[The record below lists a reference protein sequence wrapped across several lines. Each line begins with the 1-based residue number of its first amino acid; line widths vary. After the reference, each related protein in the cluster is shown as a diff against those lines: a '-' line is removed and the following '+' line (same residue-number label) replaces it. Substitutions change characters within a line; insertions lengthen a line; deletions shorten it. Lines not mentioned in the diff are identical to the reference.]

1 MNFTVAKNKAK
12 QAISYYRTHGLL
24 PLVKKTIES
33 IESNKSAIFTKNDVL
48 GFYDFALYQPSGV
61 TYVEG
66 SAEANTVTWVVPAY
80 GKGSGGHLNIFRF
93 VFLLEKL
100 GYECRVVIVGSH
112 PEYDIKQAKRQ
123 ISDWF
128 FPLKAQVY
136 DGLASVPASYYMMAT
151 SWQTAYYV
159 RNFQNAKHKC
169 YFVQDFEP
177 YFYAV
182 GSESALAEATYSF
195 GFNCITAGDWLAN
208 KLRAEYGADAYP
220 IGFSYDRALYKVKEA
235 KRTTGKKVFF
245 YARPPTPRRAF
256 ELGLITLNEVVKRIP
271 DVEVIFAGWDVSSFK
286 IPFAHVNAGTMK
298 VSDLPD
304 LYNQCDVALVLSFT
318 NLSLLPLELMAC
330 GVPVVSN
337 RAPCTE
343 WLLNDRNSILTE
355 AVPERL
361 ADAICELLQRPE
373 THAAI
378 RSEGLETAN
387 FSSWELEAEK
397 LKNALIEID
406 N

>member
-1 MNFTVAKNKAK
+1 MNYSVAMNKAK

-24 PLVKKTIES
+24 SLAKKVIES
-33 IESNKSAIFTKNDVL
+33 LESKRSAIFTKNDIL
-48 GFYDFALYQPSGV
+48 GFYDFTLYKPLGPIYQ
-61 TYVEG
+61 EG
-66 SAEANTVTWVVPAY
+66 SAKANTVTWVVPAY

-93 VFLLEKL
+93 VYLLEKL
-100 GYECRVVIVGSH
+100 GYECRIVIVGSH
-112 PEYDIKQAKRQ
+112 PEYNTKEAKKQ
-123 ISDWF
+123 ISEWF

-136 DGLASVPASYYMMAT
+136 DGIASIPASYYILAT

-182 GSESALAEATYSF
+182 GSDFALAEATYSF
-195 GFNCITAGDWLAN
+195 GFNSITAGGWLAE
-208 KLRAEYGADAYP
+208 KLRTEYGGKTYP
-220 IGFSYDRALYKVKEA
+220 IGFSYDRALYKVK
-235 KRTTGKKVFF
+235 KRTRITGRKVFF

-256 ELGLITLNEVVKRIP
+256 ELGLITLNEIVKRIP
-271 DVEVIFAGWDVSSFK
+271 NVEVIFAGWDVSSFT
-286 IPFAHVNAGTMK
+286 IPFAHVNAGTMN

-304 LYNQCDVALVLSFT
+304 LYSQCDAALVLSFT

-343 WLLNDRNSILTE
+343 WLLNDRNSILTA
-355 AVPERL
+355 AVPELL
-361 ADAICELLQRPE
+361 ADAVCELLQSPE
-373 THAAI
+373 MHAAI
-378 RSEGLETAN
+378 RSEGLKTAN
-387 FSSWELEAEK
+387 LSSWELEADK

-406 N
+406 H